1 MKMNMNESL
10 NISIRSMGRTILTC
24 LHAFDGIGRAVR
36 LKYKTYELDD
46 IIANTLR
53 LLGEGSKVAVK
64 ITLMATET
72 GLIQMDEDIIAIEG
86 TGRCADTAGLI
97 KPSNVDR
104 FSISEFEDRRFQC
117 EILGVVGWHMS
128 PVLMKKV
135 ANAITAWGVNH
146 VVPHGVFF
154 GRNPTQMPYP

>member
-1 MKMNMNESL
+1 
-10 NISIRSMGRTILTC
+10 MGRTILTC

-86 TGRCADTAGLI
+86 TGHCADTAGLI

-104 FSISEFEDRRFQC
+104 FSISEFEDFSADPGIFSK
-117 EILGVVGWHMS
+117 IL
-128 PVLMKKV
+128 LL
-135 ANAITAWGVNH
+135 
-146 VVPHGVFF
+146 F
-154 GRNPTQMPYP
+154 GTFIIQQISCKHLN